1 MQNMRLLMMIKPMKK
16 YLTAL
21 FCLCFLFTGCSSD
34 DGLSSVKKSVVG
46 SWQLVERIDGFYPST
61 QSMLVE
67 TNSIMEFRSDGT
79 VVTIVDGE
87 QISEMPYWLKPTNQ
101 GDDSYYLCYDPDID
115 YSQSTGGT
123 TLRVEGDKL
132 TIHSYGCFAST
143 IYVYR
148 RLKVRS

>member
-1 MQNMRLLMMIKPMKK
+1 MKQAVFSLAILL
-16 YLTAL
+16 LAL
-21 FCLCFLFTGCSSD
+21 CGCSSD

-46 SWQLVERIDGFYPST
+46 SWQLVERIDGFDPST
-61 QSMLVE
+61 QSMPVE

-87 QISEMPYWLKPTNQ
+87 QTSELHYWLKPTNRED
-101 GDDSYYLCYDPDID
+101 GSYYLYYDPNDD
-115 YSQSTGGT
+115 YTQSTGGI
-123 TLRVEGDKL
+123 TLKVEGDKL

>member
-1 MQNMRLLMMIKPMKK
+1 MKHTVFSLAILL
-16 YLTAL
+16 LAL
-21 FCLCFLFTGCSSD
+21 CGCSSD

-61 QSMLVE
+61 QSMPVN
-67 TNSIMEFRSDGT
+67 TNNIMEFRSDGT

-87 QISEMPYWLKPTNQ
+87 QTSELHYWLKPTNR
-101 GDDSYYLCYDPDID
+101 DDGSYYLYYDPNDD
-115 YSQSTGGT
+115 YTQSTGGI
-123 TLRVEGDKL
+123 TLKVEGDKL

-143 IYVYR
+143 FYVYR

>member
-1 MQNMRLLMMIKPMKK
+1 MKHTFFSLAILL
-16 YLTAL
+16 LAL
-21 FCLCFLFTGCSSD
+21 CGCSSD

-46 SWQLVERIDGFYPST
+46 SWRLVERIDGFDPSP
-61 QSMLVE
+61 QSMPVE

-87 QISEMPYWLKPTNQ
+87 QTSELHYWLKPTNR
-101 GDDSYYLCYDPDID
+101 DDGSYYLYYDPNDD
-115 YSQSTGGT
+115 YTQSTGGI
-123 TLRVEGDKL
+123 TLKVEGDKL

-143 IYVYR
+143 ICVYR

>member
-1 MQNMRLLMMIKPMKK
+1 MKHTFFSLAILL
-16 YLTAL
+16 LAL
-21 FCLCFLFTGCSSD
+21 CGCSSD

-46 SWQLVERIDGFYPST
+46 SWRLVERIDGFDPSP
-61 QSMLVE
+61 QSMPVE

-87 QISEMPYWLKPTNQ
+87 QTSELHYLLKPTNR

-115 YSQSTGGT
+115 YSQSTGGI
-123 TLRVEGDKL
+123 TLKVEGDKL
-132 TIHSYGCFAST
+132 TIHTYGCFASI

-148 RLKVRS
+148 RLKVGM

>member
-1 MQNMRLLMMIKPMKK
+1 MKHTFFSLAILL
-16 YLTAL
+16 LAL
-21 FCLCFLFTGCSSD
+21 CGCSSD

-46 SWQLVERIDGFYPST
+46 SWRLVERIDGFDPSP
-61 QSMLVE
+61 QSMPVE

-87 QISEMPYWLKPTNQ
+87 QTSELHYWLKPTNRED
-101 GDDSYYLCYDPDID
+101 GSYYLYYDPNDD
-115 YSQSTGGT
+115 YTQSTGGI
-123 TLRVEGDKL
+123 TLKVEGDKL

-143 IYVYR
+143 ICVYR

>member
-1 MQNMRLLMMIKPMKK
+1 MKQTVFSLAILL
-16 YLTAL
+16 LAL
-21 FCLCFLFTGCSSD
+21 CGCSSD

-61 QSMLVE
+61 QSMPVE

-87 QISEMPYWLKPTNQ
+87 QTSELHYWLKPTNR
-101 GDDSYYLCYDPDID
+101 DDGSYYLYYDPNDD
-115 YSQSTGGT
+115 YTQSTGGI

-132 TIHSYGCFAST
+132 TIHTYGCFASI
-143 IYVYR
+143 IYVYH

>member
-1 MQNMRLLMMIKPMKK
+1 MKQAVFSLAILL
-16 YLTAL
+16 LAL
-21 FCLCFLFTGCSSD
+21 CGCSSD

-46 SWQLVERIDGFYPST
+46 SWRLVERIDGFDPSP
-61 QSMLVE
+61 QSMPVE

-87 QISEMPYWLKPTNQ
+87 QTSELHYWLKPTNRED
-101 GDDSYYLCYDPDID
+101 GSYYLYYDPNDD
-115 YSQSTGGT
+115 YTQSTGGI
-123 TLRVEGDKL
+123 TLKVEGDKL

-143 IYVYR
+143 FYVYR

>member
-1 MQNMRLLMMIKPMKK
+1 MKQAVFSLAILLF
-16 YLTAL
+16 A
-21 FCLCFLFTGCSSD
+21 FCGCSSD

-61 QSMLVE
+61 QSMPVN
-67 TNSIMEFRSDGT
+67 TNYIMEFRSDGI

-87 QISEMPYWLKPTNQ
+87 QISEMPYWLKSTNL
-101 GDDSYYLCYDPDID
+101 GDDSYYLCYAPDID

-143 IYVYR
+143 ICVYR

>member
-1 MQNMRLLMMIKPMKK
+1 M
-16 YLTAL
+16 AL
-21 FCLCFLFTGCSSD
+21 ICLCFLFTGCSSYD
-34 DGLSSVKKSVVG
+34 ELSSIKRSVVG
-46 SWQLVERIDGFYPST
+46 SWQLVEQIDGFYPST
-61 QSMLVE
+61 QSMPVE
-67 TNSIMEFRSDGT
+67 SNKVIEFRRDGT
-79 VVTIVDGE
+79 IVTIMDGE

-101 GDDSYYLCYDPDID
+101 GDGSYYLCYDPDID
-115 YSQSTGGT
+115 YSQSTGST

>member
-1 MQNMRLLMMIKPMKK
+1 MKQAVFSLAILL
-16 YLTAL
+16 LAL
-21 FCLCFLFTGCSSD
+21 CGCSSD

-46 SWQLVERIDGFYPST
+46 SWRLVERIDGFDPST
-61 QSMLVE
+61 QSMPVE

-87 QISEMPYWLKPTNQ
+87 QTSELHYWLKPTNRED
-101 GDDSYYLCYDPDID
+101 GSYYLYYDPNDD
-115 YSQSTGGT
+115 YTQSTGGI
-123 TLRVEGDKL
+123 TLKVEGDKL
-132 TIHSYGCFAST
+132 TIHTYGCFASI

>member
-1 MQNMRLLMMIKPMKK
+1 MKQAVFSLAILL
-16 YLTAL
+16 LT
-21 FCLCFLFTGCSSD
+21 LCGCSSD

-46 SWQLVERIDGFYPST
+46 SWRLVERIDGFYPST
-61 QSMLVE
+61 QSMPVE
-67 TNSIMEFRSDGT
+67 TNYIMEFRSDGT

-101 GDDSYYLCYDPDID
+101 GDDSYYLCYAPDID

-143 IYVYR
+143 ICVYR

>member
-1 MQNMRLLMMIKPMKK
+1 MKQEIFSLAILL
-16 YLTAL
+16 LT
-21 FCLCFLFTGCSSD
+21 LCGCSSD

-46 SWQLVERIDGFYPST
+46 SWQLVERIDGFDPST
-61 QSMLVE
+61 QSMPVE

-87 QISEMPYWLKPTNQ
+87 QISEIPYWLKPTNR
-101 GDDSYYLCYDPDID
+101 DDGSYYLYYDPNDD
-115 YSQSTGGT
+115 YTQSTGGII
-123 TLRVEGDKL
+123 LKVEGDKL

>member
-1 MQNMRLLMMIKPMKK
+1 MKQEIFSLAILL
-16 YLTAL
+16 LAL
-21 FCLCFLFTGCSSD
+21 CGCSSD

-61 QSMLVE
+61 QSMPVE

-79 VVTIVDGE
+79 VVTIENGE
-87 QISEMPYWLKPTNQ
+87 QTSELHYWLKPTNQ
-101 GDDSYYLCYDPDID
+101 DDGSYYLYYDPNDD
-115 YSQSTGGT
+115 YTQSTGGII
-123 TLRVEGDKL
+123 LKVEGDKL